1 MTARPLE
8 PVVEHSEP
16 YRFTSGGSFVLD
28 AAADPEPIWG
38 DREAV
43 LWAMGEALVIAGRQ
57 GLGKSTL
64 AAQVAFGRCGF
75 AEYAKLLDF
84 PIRPGAR
91 RTLYLG

>member
-28 AAADPEPIWG
+28 AAADPEPIWATVSG
-38 DREAV
+38 

-75 AEYAKLLDF
+75 AEYAK
-84 PIRPGAR
+84 
-91 RTLYLG
+91 